1 MTNMPTVIPRLFRN
15 TAIAALMVS
24 VVAGFGGAALAQDAG
39 TEQDHRALRALKEQ
53 AVKAVN
59 ERDYTAAE
67 KLLNDPFMITVVT
80 QDSFTDMDK
89 LKAYFEDLY
98 TRDFLRMKTV
108 RISAEA
114 DDLSK
119 IYTGTFSVNKGS
131 TKEHYEMADGRIFD
145 LDGRW
150 TSVSVNQ
157 DGQWKLLAVHMGTNF
172 LDNPV
177 LTAIEKS
184 TVWVGLLGGALGLLG
199 GFLGGWLFT
208 RRRGAKA
215 VG

>member
-1 MTNMPTVIPRLFRN
+1 MTKMPALNPRPVRN
-15 TAIAALMVS
+15 SAIAALMVS
-24 VVAGFGGAALAQDAG
+24 AVTGFGGVALAQQVG
-39 TEQDHRALRALKEQ
+39 TEQDHQALRTLKEQ

-67 KLLNDPFMITVVT
+67 KLLDDPFMITVVT

-114 DDLSK
+114 DELSE

-131 TKEHYEMADGRIFD
+131 TKEHYELADGRIFD

-150 TSVSVNQ
+150 TAVSVKQ
-157 DGQWKLLAVHMGTNF
+157 DGQWKLLAVHTGTNF

-177 LTAIEKS
+177 LAAIEKS
-184 TVWVGLLGGALGLLG
+184 IVWFGLIGGGIGLLA